1 MRSRGQYDSR
11 EAYRVNKRKMS
22 KMEKR
27 VPEIAVRALNAAHR
41 RAVASGMPMVMM
53 IGDGLYRVSGS
64 GERELIRMLPPQTKA
79 KDLKKRG
86 KR

>member
-1 MRSRGQYDSR
+1 MRSRGQHDSR
-11 EAYRVNKRKMS
+11 EAYPVNKRKMS

-53 IGDGLYRVSGS
+53 IGDGLYRVSGT
-64 GERELIRMLPPQTKA
+64 GERELIRMLPPRTKA
-79 KDLKKRG
+79 KDIKKRG